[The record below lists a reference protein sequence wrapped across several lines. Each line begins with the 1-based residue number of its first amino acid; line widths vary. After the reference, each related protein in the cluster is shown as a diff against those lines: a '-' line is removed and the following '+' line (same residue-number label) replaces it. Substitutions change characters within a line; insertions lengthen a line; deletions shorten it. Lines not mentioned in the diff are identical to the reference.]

1 MRFFAAILLLIPNL
15 LSAQNTITY
24 HQHIAPILQKNC
36 VPCHQKEEVGA
47 MPLTNYEEVS
57 SYGKMI
63 GYVTKTGLMPPF
75 LADEPRHE
83 LEGAKQL
90 SDSEIQ
96 LIQDWVAQGVL
107 EGEKPKIPLPL
118 PPKIAQLENP
128 DAVISMSEAFEQYGI
143 YYDQYRVFTL
153 STDFGEDKMISAI
166 EFVPGNKKIVRQ
178 AMISIDTSQRVSAWD
193 EWDPQYG
200 YFSFGELG
208 FVPLENR
215 WYSWNPTQSF
225 TQFPNGTAKFL
236 PKGAKL
242 LLHLH
247 YGPTGVP
254 AQDSSFVKLKFAEK
268 PIEKIIQ
275 NAPLIGLHNLT
286 NDTFLIPENET
297 VRFHAKFTV
306 PFDLELWSLMP
317 HAHYLARKWEVFA
330 VEPETRKAE
339 TLIKIT
345 DWDFH
350 WKQNFVYKKP
360 KIIKKGTVI
369 HALAEYDNS
378 ANNLANPSEPPRTM
392 AWGKRMYEELFLV
405 YFGFV
410 PHFEKEK
417 NKPFFEILPTAT
429 NVSRPDFSLSFSTQ
443 KKGEFSLS
451 IFNFKGEEVLSIFKN
466 QTFKK
471 GKHDIQLNFSQ
482 LEKGNY
488 YFELKSA
495 EKAVTRIFVN
505 LAATVFD

>member
-1 MRFFAAILLLIPNL
+1 
-15 LSAQNTITY
+15 
-24 HQHIAPILQKNC
+24 LQ
-36 VPCHQKEEVGA
+36 
-47 MPLTNYEEVS
+47 
-57 SYGKMI
+57 
-63 GYVTKTGLMPPF
+63 
-75 LADEPRHE
+75 
-83 LEGAKQL
+83 
-90 SDSEIQ
+90 
-96 LIQDWVAQGVL
+96 
-107 EGEKPKIPLPL
+107 
-118 PPKIAQLENP
+118 
-128 DAVISMSEAFEQYGI
+128 
-143 YYDQYRVFTL
+143 
-153 STDFGEDKMISAI
+153 
-166 EFVPGNKKIVRQ
+166 
-178 AMISIDTSQRVSAWD
+178 
-193 EWDPQYG
+193 
-200 YFSFGELG
+200 
-208 FVPLENR
+208 
-215 WYSWNPTQSF
+215 
-225 TQFPNGTAKFL
+225 
-236 PKGAKL
+236 
-242 LLHLH
+242 
-247 YGPTGVP
+247 
-254 AQDSSFVKLKFAEK
+254 
-268 PIEKIIQ
+268 KIIQ